1 MKTLQLLILAS
12 LIPILT
18 LGANEAY
25 AQYGCSPISGGW
37 HPKISTD
44 QNNVYVFWNYFF
56 GCGTRVLLFE
66 KSNDNGLT
74 FESPVTLEGS
84 SRSGSYPA
92 VAASNGNVYVS
103 WINYVSQED
112 RLFFKRSGD
121 NGSSF
126 SDDVQIRIN
135 GTIQSD
141 VSSILVSGNNIGIIW
156 TGIPNQGIRSIFL
169 STSTDEGKTFGDQ
182 VDLSATTSD
191 SFLPQTIQA
200 GSKVYVIWSSFGNC
214 DTARQACVSQAYFT
228 TIDIKNGFTTGP
240 IISLGPLALPR
251 LAVSGNNIYVAG
263 ITSTNTDPSIGNSGV
278 SFMKSTD
285 GGVSFEKPVQLVTY
299 DAGSNYLNDLAL
311 NSSGDY
317 VYVTWYDHDPHS
329 GEKLLMTASS
339 DYGDTFGKIQT
350 LDGPDLHYNGNEGNT
365 LDQQISVSGNKYYII
380 WQSQT
385 SLNPNGMGIFFRKS
399 TDGGQTLGDTT
410 DLTNNIVISN
420 PGYAMASSGN
430 HLYIVGPEYAFKD
443 GNHMVFSQSS
453 NGGISFSN
461 SIDFDQNSMSTV
473 PEFTFAIPILLVSIT
488 SLVIFYR
495 IKFRK

>member
-12 LIPILT
+12 LIPIFII
-18 LGANEAY
+18 GVNEAH
-25 AQYGCSPISGGW
+25 AQHGCPPISGGW

-44 QNNVYVFWNYFF
+44 KNNVYVFWNYFF

-66 KSNDNGLT
+66 KSHDNGLT

-92 VAASNGNVYVS
+92 VTASNGSVYVS
-103 WINYVSQED
+103 WINYVSPED
-112 RLFFKRSGD
+112 RLFFKKSSN

-126 SDDVQIRIN
+126 LDDIQIRTN
-135 GTIQSD
+135 GTIQND
-141 VSSILVSGNNIGIIW
+141 VSSILVSGNHIGIIW
-156 TGIPNQGIRSIFL
+156 TGIQNQGIRSIFL
-169 STSTDEGKTFGDQ
+169 STSTNEGKTFGDR
-182 VDLSATTSD
+182 VDLSATTGD

-214 DTARQACVSQAYFT
+214 DTARQACVTQAYFT
-228 TIDIKNGFTTGP
+228 TIDIKNGFAIGP
-240 IISLGPLALPR
+240 IVNLGPLELPR
-251 LAVSGNNIYVAG
+251 LAVSGNNVYVSG
-263 ITSTNTDPSIGNSGV
+263 VTSTNTDPSIGNSGV
-278 SFMKSTD
+278 SFVKSTN
-285 GGVSFEKPVQLVTY
+285 GGASFEKPVQLVTY

-350 LDGPDLHYNGNEGNT
+350 LDGPDQHYNGNEGNT
-365 LDQQISVSGNKYYII
+365 LDQQISVSGNKYYVI

-410 DLTNNIVISN
+410 DLTDKIIISN

-473 PEFTFAIPILLVSIT
+473 PEFSFVMPVLLVSII
-488 SLVIFYR
+488 SSVVFYR